1 MMRLA
6 IVTAFPTEDWHS
18 ERLIAAAQRW
28 GRATVIDPADFSVE
42 IDGSGALVRARG
54 KNAGRFDAFILARG
68 LGEEGNPDFQIETY
82 RLLERMGKPVVNS
95 IGAIMAAMD
104 KFQATCL
111 FRRAG
116 LPTPKTV
123 VTQNPAEATK
133 ALAHLREVVCKPLFG
148 SLGKG
153 VERLRSSPAGERRIR
168 ELVKR
173 HGALYMQEYVPN
185 DGRDIRA
192 FVVGDEV
199 AAAIYRVA
207 PAGEWRTNIH
217 LGGTPTPCQLDER
230 LQALSLAACR
240 AVGLDYTGVDILEGP
255 GGPVVLEVNGT
266 PLWQGIYQALG
277 RDMAE
282 NIVAYTVG
290 RVAASRGGAQSGG

>member
-1 MMRLA
+1 MVRLG
-6 IVTAFPTEDWHS
+6 IVTAFPTQDWHS
-18 ERLIAAAQRW
+18 QRLIEAGERV
-28 GRATVIDPADFSVE
+28 GRVMVLNPVDFSVE
-42 IDGSGALVRARG
+42 IGTAGPLVRVKG
-54 KNAGRFDAFILARG
+54 KNASRYHAFILARG

-82 RLLERMGKPVVNS
+82 RLLERMGKPVVNN

-104 KFQATCL
+104 KFQATCA

-123 VTQNPAEATK
+123 VTQNPAEAVQT
-133 ALAHLREVVCKPLFG
+133 LLHLRDVVCKPLFG

-153 VERLRSSPAGERRIR
+153 IERLPATPAGERRMR
-168 ELVKR
+168 ELVGR
-173 HGALYMQEYVPN
+173 HGALYLQEFVRN

-192 FVVGDEV
+192 FVVGEEV
-199 AAAIYRVA
+199 AAAIYRMA
-207 PAGEWRTNIH
+207 PPGEWRTNIH
-217 LGGTPTPCQLDER
+217 LGGTPVPCQLSADLR
-230 LQALSLAACR
+230 KLSLAAAR

-255 GGPVVLEVNGT
+255 EGPVVLEVNGT

-282 NIVAYTVG
+282 DIVRYTLG
-290 RVAASRGGAQSGG
+290 RVQAGQAGR

>member
-1 MMRLA
+1 MRLG
-6 IVTAFPTEDWHS
+6 IVTAFPTQDWHS
-18 ERLIAAAQRW
+18 QRLIEAAQRR
-28 GRATVIDPADFSVE
+28 GRAVVLDPADFSVE
-42 IDGSGALVRARG
+42 INGGGPLVRVRG
-54 KNAGRFDAFILARG
+54 KNASRYDAFILARG

-82 RLLERMGKPVVNS
+82 RVLERAGKPVINS

-123 VTQNPAEATK
+123 VTQNPTEAVK
-133 ALAHLREVVCKPLFG
+133 ALIHLQEVVCKPLFG

-153 VERLRSSPAGERRIR
+153 VERLRSGRAGEERIR
-168 ELVKR
+168 KLVHE
-173 HGALYMQEYVPN
+173 HGALYLQEYVPN
-185 DGRDIRA
+185 NGRDIRV
-192 FVVGDEV
+192 FVVGDELP
-199 AAAIYRVA
+199 AAIHRVA
-207 PAGEWRTNIH
+207 PTGEWRTNIH
-217 LGGTPTPCQLDER
+217 LGGIPLPCELTEGLRR
-230 LQALSLAACR
+230 LALAAAR

-255 GGPVVLEVNGT
+255 QGPVVLEVNGT

-282 NIVAYTVG
+282 NIVEYAVG
-290 RVAASRGGAQSGG
+290 RARAGK